1 MKLCLIRHGRQSSRL
16 CNVNVDLCEEGY
28 RQAALLGERLF
39 PKNIQAVYSSD
50 LLRAIETAQAANL
63 YWNVEHMICPELRE
77 IDFGDMEGLS
87 DTEIA
92 VKYADFKKEQTKMER
107 DLAYPGGECAADVV
121 KRADPVLKQLVK
133 TGYERVAVVT
143 HGGLIRVMAAYYTG
157 IPLSRFLILGKELE
171 NCSITELNW
180 DEKNKRF
187 TLECFNDHAH
197 LDKYPELL
205 RSSWKG

>member
-1 MKLCLIRHGRQSSRL
+1 MAERKHRHGKLYLLLMALAAAGAAIWVGSSVLSVEEFAFTGARLPAGWDGGRLVVLSDLHGKRFGRQNSRL

-77 IDFGDMEGLS
+77 IDFGDMLGLS

-92 VKYADFKKEQTKMER
+92 VKYSDFKKEEGYKESIKLSKEYNLYRQDYCGCLYSKKER
-107 DLAYPGGECAADVV
+107 D
-121 KRADPVLKQLVK
+121 
-133 TGYERVAVVT
+133 
-143 HGGLIRVMAAYYTG
+143 
-157 IPLSRFLILGKELE
+157 
-171 NCSITELNW
+171 
-180 DEKNKRF
+180 EKKCQ
-187 TLECFNDHAH
+187 ED
-197 LDKYPELL
+197 
-205 RSSWKG
+205 